1 MSLLMILIPLS
12 LSAAPS
18 WQTGDEVNGMVMVR
32 SADNRQGYCP
42 IKYLQ
47 EV

>member
-1 MSLLMILIPLS
+1 MFLLMILIPLS
-12 LSAAPS
+12 LCRPS